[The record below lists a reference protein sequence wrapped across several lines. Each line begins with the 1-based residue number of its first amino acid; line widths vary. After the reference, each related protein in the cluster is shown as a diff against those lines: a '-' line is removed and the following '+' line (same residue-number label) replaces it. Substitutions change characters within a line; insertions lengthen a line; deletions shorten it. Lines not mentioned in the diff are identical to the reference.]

1 VSVIG
6 IVVNPDRPSAVTL
19 AGETAAWLTARGHT
33 ARVPAADVH
42 LLDALDGAVSAAPEG
57 TAFATGL
64 AGALSLGGDGTILH
78 TVALLAGE
86 PVPIIG
92 VNLGR
97 LGYLTEVEPA
107 GLLTALARFMAK
119 DHDVEERM
127 LLSAI
132 VRAADAGLDG
142 CRFTALNEVVLER
155 ILPGHG
161 VRIDVAI
168 GGHSF
173 TPYETDGF
181 IVSTP
186 TGSTAYSLSARGPI
200 VDPTHRALLLTPVA
214 PHMLFDRSLVLDPGT
229 EVTLTVAGRRPATVV
244 VDGRA
249 EATLEV
255 GDAVICTAAAEVVRL
270 ATFAPRD
277 FHRILKAKFGL
288 SDR

>member
-1 VSVIG
+1 MATIG

-19 AGETAAWLTARGHT
+19 AGETAAWLTARGHD
-33 ARVPAADVH
+33 ARVPAAEAH
-42 LLDALDGAVSAAPEG
+42 LVAALGGTVSVAPEG
-57 TAFATGL
+57 SSFADGL
-64 AGALSLGGDGTILH
+64 AGVLSLGGDGTILH

-97 LGYLTEVEPA
+97 LGYLTEVEPS
-107 GLLTALARFMAK
+107 GLLTTLERFMAG
-119 DHDVEERM
+119 DHGVEERM
-127 LLSAI
+127 LLAAT
-132 VRAADAGLDG
+132 VRAADAELDG
-142 CRFTALNEVVLER
+142 RRFTALNEVVLER
-155 ILPGHG
+155 SLPGHG

-200 VDPTHRALLLTPVA
+200 VDPTYRALLLTPVA
-214 PHMLFDRSLVLDPGT
+214 PHMLFDRSLVLDPDT
-229 EVTLTVAGRRPATVV
+229 EVTLTVSGRRPATAV

-255 GDAVICTAAAEVVRL
+255 GDALTCTAATEVVRL
-270 ATFAPRD
+270 ATFVPRD